1 MKASK
6 VITIFL
12 TATVIFA
19 ATSCKVRTP
28 KGIISPDK
36 MENLLYDYH
45 EAQAIAKN
53 TNNKDNN
60 TEIYTEAVLQKY
72 NVSRKEFNNSMEYY
86 SRHADQ
92 LYKIYTNL
100 EKRFQN
106 EIQANGGALENDIN
120 YSNLTANGDTAN
132 IWTFKTYGLLLPQPG
147 KNRFEFHINADTS
160 FKPKDRYE
168 WHFTTMFVY
177 KEGRKN
183 AQAVI
188 SIKYAND
195 SVSCAQQPIYGE
207 GDNVLTIDA
216 SNLPIKQIEGFVY
229 LDEPKSDAVKLLFIS
244 KVSMIRF
251 HTKETVETT
260 KSSVAD
266 STANSQEAAKKSFI
280 DSIQQSVNKKDEGDH
295 FRATTRKRALPH
307 QKE

>member
-106 EIQANGGALENDIN
+106 
-120 YSNLTANGDTAN
+120 
-132 IWTFKTYGLLLPQPG
+132 
-147 KNRFEFHINADTS
+147 
-160 FKPKDRYE
+160 
-168 WHFTTMFVY
+168 
-177 KEGRKN
+177 
-183 AQAVI
+183 
-188 SIKYAND
+188 
-195 SVSCAQQPIYGE
+195 
-207 GDNVLTIDA
+207 
-216 SNLPIKQIEGFVY
+216 
-229 LDEPKSDAVKLLFIS
+229 
-244 KVSMIRF
+244 
-251 HTKETVETT
+251 
-260 KSSVAD
+260 
-266 STANSQEAAKKSFI
+266 
-280 DSIQQSVNKKDEGDH
+280 
-295 FRATTRKRALPH
+295 
-307 QKE
+307 

>member
-1 MKASK
+1 MLF
-6 VITIFL
+6 FL
-12 TATVIFA
+12 
-19 ATSCKVRTP
+19 
-28 KGIISPDK
+28 
-36 MENLLYDYH
+36 LHLY
-45 EAQAIAKN
+45 
-53 TNNKDNN
+53 
-60 TEIYTEAVLQKY
+60 
-72 NVSRKEFNNSMEYY
+72 NNSMEYY

-260 KSSVAD
+260 KPSVAD

>member
-160 FKPKDRYE
+160 F
-168 WHFTTMFVY
+168 
-177 KEGRKN
+177 
-183 AQAVI
+183 
-188 SIKYAND
+188 
-195 SVSCAQQPIYGE
+195 
-207 GDNVLTIDA
+207 
-216 SNLPIKQIEGFVY
+216 
-229 LDEPKSDAVKLLFIS
+229 
-244 KVSMIRF
+244 
-251 HTKETVETT
+251 
-260 KSSVAD
+260 
-266 STANSQEAAKKSFI
+266 
-280 DSIQQSVNKKDEGDH
+280 
-295 FRATTRKRALPH
+295 
-307 QKE
+307 